1 MIPSS
6 MTAMEIAEP
15 GPPSVLRATQRSV
28 PVPGPGEVLIRVAA
42 AGVNRAD
49 VLQRRGLYPPPAGAS
64 DIPGLEVAG
73 EIVRP
78 GPGVRGMAEGDR
90 VCALLTGGGYAEYVA
105 VPAVQCLPAPE
116 RLTPDEAAALPE
128 AFFTV
133 WLNVFERARLREG
146 ETLLVHG
153 GASGVGTTAILLAR
167 AFGARVLVTAGSE
180 RKCTACRELGA
191 DEAINYREADF
202 VEATRRATGGKGA
215 DVILDMVGGDYIA
228 RDLAAAAMEGRIAV
242 IATQGGARAQLD
254 LGLLL
259 GKRLTVTGSTLR
271 PQPLENKGRLA
282 AALREKVW
290 PLFGSRGLKPV
301 IHACFPLAD
310 AAAAHELMESDQHV
324 GKIIL
329 TVEAAA
335 EGVRPLAKSHTGDG
349 ARGNPIPGPAA
360 ENPPQFAEL
369 PYSSVLGLAG

>member
-1 MIPSS
+1 MI
-6 MTAMEIAEP
+6 AVEIAQP
-15 GPPSVLRATQRSV
+15 GPPEVLRAAQRKV
-28 PVPGPGEVLIRVAA
+28 PEPGVGELLIRVAA

-73 EIVRP
+73 VVVRLDP
-78 GPGVRGMAEGDR
+78 AVRGIAVGAP

-116 RLTPDEAAALPE
+116 PLTLEEAAALPE

-180 RKCTACRELGA
+180 RKCAACRDLGA
-191 DEAINYREADF
+191 DEAFNYREVDF
-202 VEATRRATGGKGA
+202 VEATRRATGGRGA
-215 DVILDMVGGDYIA
+215 DVILDMVGGDYPG
-228 RDLAAAAMEGRIAV
+228 RDLAAASVEGRIAV
-242 IATQGGARAQLD
+242 IATQGGARAQID

-259 GKRLTVTGSTLR
+259 GKRLTLTGSTLR
-271 PQPLENKGRLA
+271 AQPVENKGRLA
-282 AALREKVW
+282 ATLREKVW
-290 PLFGSRGLKPV
+290 PLFESRRLKPV
-301 IHACFPLAD
+301 IHARFPLAD
-310 AAAAHELMESDQHV
+310 AAGAHRLMESDVHI

-329 TVEAAA
+329 TV
-335 EGVRPLAKSHTGDG
+335 
-349 ARGNPIPGPAA
+349 
-360 ENPPQFAEL
+360 
-369 PYSSVLGLAG
+369 